1 MILQRKCLF
10 FVTRHSKLIFFFLQ
24 NVLLHGIICD
34 AQGRKMSKSLG
45 NVVLPEDLI
54 FGISL
59 EVQLHCGHYS
69 LYGWNY
75 CKACSVVKVP

>member
-1 MILQRKCLF
+1 
-10 FVTRHSKLIFFFLQ
+10 
-24 NVLLHGIICD
+24 
-34 AQGRKMSKSLG
+34 MSKSLG

-69 LYGWNY
+69 LYSGNY
-75 CKACSVVKVP
+75 CKACSVVNVLQRVTSVLV